1 MIYSRWVTFGI
12 MDDITSTRHLLGVPD
27 TDDVKQKNKNHE
39 TILSRL
45 FPEQKTKR
53 SFDPL

>member
-1 MIYSRWVTFGI
+1 MIYSRWLTFGI

-27 TDDVKQKNKNHE
+27 TDDVKQKNKE
-39 TILSRL
+39 L